1 MAGYYYLHGN
11 VVNKPLSDALYQ
23 GKVGDTSYYMFPTG
37 TLPVLMPLAQLG
49 VPKPILGLLD
59 APLRVLIEDA
69 YARNV
74 SPGTP
79 TGASIL
85 PIGNPIAL
93 AVHLLGSIPV
103 RSV

>member
-1 MAGYYYLHGN
+1 M
-11 VVNKPLSDALYQ
+11 SDALYQ

-49 VPKPILGLLD
+49 VLKPILGLLD

-74 SPGTP
+74 STGTP

>member
-1 MAGYYYLHGN
+1 MRCTKGR
-11 VVNKPLSDALYQ
+11 S
-23 GKVGDTSYYMFPTG
+23 G
-37 TLPVLMPLAQLG
+37 T
-49 VPKPILGLLD
+49 PILGLLD

-85 PIGNPIAL
+85 PVGNPIA
-93 AVHLLGSIPV
+93 V
-103 RSV
+103 